1 MRRTSMYNIEMR
13 EFIKIISAENNIP
26 ESEIKIIINSV
37 FEFIRNTIKK
47 ESKPLN
53 KKYPSFRVKNLGK
66 FHVPSNVSEHV
77 YKHLINKN
85 ETI

>member
-1 MRRTSMYNIEMR
+1 MKEY
-13 EFIKIISAENNIP
+13 IKIISTQNKVP
-26 ESEIKIIINSV
+26 ESEIKLIISSV
-37 FEFIRNTIKK
+37 FEFIRDTIKK
-47 ESKPLN
+47 EGDPLN

-77 YKHLINKN
+77 FKYLMDKN